1 MKSLRTR
8 LRSGGKRRKRGEIG
22 KISMNGA
29 TFSPSQTS
37 VGSLC
42 SPICFRQRRFF
53 LLFSTLR
60 SLVPGYFKWVWAFYC
75 SGVKD
80 KTTGHISQHLPDLT
94 LAGRT
99 VKRTTRDV
107 RQTLTTTTTK
117 QCGSDYSKRL
127 SYTNCG
133 RFARI

>member
-1 MKSLRTR
+1 MQSET
-8 LRSGGKRRKRGEIG
+8 GQDH
-22 KISMNGA
+22 N
-29 TFSPSQTS
+29 F
-37 VGSLC
+37 
-42 SPICFRQRRFF
+42 
-53 LLFSTLR
+53 R
-60 SLVPGYFKWVWAFYC
+60 SLKQ
-75 SGVKD
+75 D
-80 KTTGHISQHLPDLT
+80 KHLPDLT